1 MDADFR
7 APLSHSF
14 LSDRSPPMGPHNE
27 EHGER
32 GIDSLAPET
41 LARIFAFLDPVSLT
55 RCARTCRAWNAIV
68 SQDITWCNALM
79 CAFGLEAREERIAA
93 AEGGSDPAWKA
104 LRVAPALRRM
114 QPSWRSE
121 YMARSSLLR
130 RWRKSRM
137 PTVLTDPRIG
147 GREQAGG
154 TCALIRAAPPI
165 VTGKLNVNNAIAF
178 RKSNFI
184 VFIDVVVIQGNRTV
198 RRSRGSLR
206 GRGRRSWRCRRCWRC
221 WRCWR

>member
-1 MDADFR
+1 MLLVVWTHGGTAIRQERVRKWCPEVGIHLHPQQAYPELPDVPLTPREADER
-7 APLSHSF
+7 RVAARP
-14 LSDRSPPMGPHNE
+14 SPPRSDLLGARRVGCTGHY
-27 EHGER
+27 R
-32 GIDSLAPET
+32 SLR
-41 LARIFAFLDPVSLT
+41 LVLD
-55 RCARTCRAWNAIV
+55 IV
-68 SQDITWCNALM
+68 
-79 CAFGLEAREERIAA
+79 
-93 AEGGSDPAWKA
+93 
-104 LRVAPALRRM
+104 
-114 QPSWRSE
+114 
-121 YMARSSLLR
+121 
-130 RWRKSRM
+130 
-137 PTVLTDPRIG
+137 

-221 WRCWR
+221 CRRWRRRRRWRCRRRRWSRWSRWRSWRRRCSGWFWRNGLLL